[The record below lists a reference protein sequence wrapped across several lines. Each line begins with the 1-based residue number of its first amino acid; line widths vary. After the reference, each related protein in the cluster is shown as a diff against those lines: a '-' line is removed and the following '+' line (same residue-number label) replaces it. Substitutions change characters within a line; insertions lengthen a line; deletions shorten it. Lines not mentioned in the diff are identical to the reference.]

1 LIYRIEVSIE
11 FVILAKA
18 GNLFSLSI

>member
-1 LIYRIEVSIE
+1 LIYQIEVSIE

>member
-1 LIYRIEVSIE
+1 LIYQIEVSIE

-18 GNLFSLSI
+18 GNGFSLSI